1 MNFDEYSE
9 RGMVRRNIACEMMA
23 DRRIY
28 EGSHAALTPHKI
40 GIGAGGQ

>member
-28 EGSHAALTPHKI
+28 EGSQ
-40 GIGAGGQ
+40 GIYEDTCSSDTT